1 MFYLE
6 VVGKGVGGL
15 WKVKFV
21 GIIFLVLSFYVLSF
35 FVYVGN
41 VVDII
46 ECFLWKYFVDMV
58 MDLM

>member
-46 ECFLWKYFVDMV
+46 ECFL
-58 MDLM
+58 